1 MEGATYIGANNK
13 SVAMISVISLDFRK
27 ANFTCYSC
35 LMHLELS
42 NNVINQCLNLG

>member
-1 MEGATYIGANNK
+1 MEGATHIDANNK

-27 ANFTCYSC
+27 VDFNYYSC

-42 NNVINQCLNLG
+42 NSVINQCLNLG